1 MAFIKYGSFS
11 HINESVLNELKKNF
25 PDIIFDEF
33 DLIPAKYSMDT
44 VWSVFHALTDHGKG
58 ILFGPKK
65 LLATFNRTAYFFK
78 KRRDIALKALGKEEY
93 LFTFQTQALFDAS
106 IPGIPHFL
114 YTDHTHLENL
124 RYPGYDKRLLVE
136 NWINLEKQAY
146 RNASLVFTMSS
157 NISRSLVQ
165 DYGCDPSKVV
175 CVYGGSNVSIS
186 DRHFDEERY
195 SRKNILFVGVDWER
209 KGGPVL
215 VEAFRQVLK
224 VHPDATL
231 SIVGCK
237 PELNVP
243 NCRVMGKLDL
253 DEVKLYLGKAS
264 VFCLPSR
271 LEPFGIAFLE
281 AMALKLPVVAT
292 TIGSIPDFIHEGR
305 NGYLVEPDNPAE
317 LANALIN
324 LLGSEDK
331 CRSFGEYGYSLVH
344 ERYTWTKTGRG
355 ISENIKSVLNNRDV
369 KARQAEKVEF

>member
-1 MAFIKYGSFS
+1 
-11 HINESVLNELKKNF
+11 
-25 PDIIFDEF
+25 
-33 DLIPAKYSMDT
+33 
-44 VWSVFHALTDHGKG
+44 
-58 ILFGPKK
+58 
-65 LLATFNRTAYFFK
+65 
-78 KRRDIALKALGKEEY
+78 
-93 LFTFQTQALFDAS
+93 
-106 IPGIPHFL
+106 
-114 YTDHTHLENL
+114 
-124 RYPGYDKRLLVE
+124 
-136 NWINLEKQAY
+136 
-146 RNASLVFTMSS
+146 
-157 NISRSLVQ
+157 
-165 DYGCDPSKVV
+165 
-175 CVYGGSNVSIS
+175 
-186 DRHFDEERY
+186 
-195 SRKNILFVGVDWER
+195 
-209 KGGPVL
+209 
-215 VEAFRQVLK
+215 
-224 VHPDATL
+224 
-231 SIVGCK
+231 
-237 PELNVP
+237 
-243 NCRVMGKLDL
+243 MGKLDL